1 MCDGSTRDRLW
12 PGRTRKPPGGCSF
25 AGTALALTF
34 ALTLALMLEPHLRNG
49 QEGLVVPQRVPSGKR
64 SLVHVADRAL
74 AVPASAEQPGRT
86 AETLAEQAPEA
97 LGKAIELL
105 PDDVQAHVFV
115 ASLAFLLD
123 RALEKK
129 LKSAQIDISSEEAW
143 ELLKTVRVVEIDLGN
158 GEQKQSV
165 THGSARAARILKAVG
180 VKNLDPDTRSKSAKN
195 AA

>member
-1 MCDGSTRDRLW
+1 MR
-12 PGRTRKPPGGCSF
+12 PVYHQK
-25 AGTALALTF
+25 A
-34 ALTLALMLEPHLRNG
+34 H
-49 QEGLVVPQRVPSGKR
+49 RVK
-64 SLVHVADRAL
+64 
-74 AVPASAEQPGRT
+74 
-86 AETLAEQAPEA
+86 
-97 LGKAIELL
+97 
-105 PDDVQAHVFV
+105 AHVFV

-143 ELLKTVRVVEIDLGN
+143 QLLKTVRVVEIDLGD

-180 VKNLDPDTRSKSAKN
+180 VKNLDPDTRAKSAKH